1 MLETIEIE
9 GLKNKLL
16 QVLSIYDEDLEIEFE
31 FYDIDRIIAKLKE
44 LIM

>member
-1 MLETIEIE
+1 LLETIEIE